1 MKITL
6 TAEQQK
12 MLLDWARVTTAAEVE
27 ADCEPSGYTLEINV
41 SPYEVN
47 VEAVCGSRRLDL
59 GEAQLELSPAPT
71 VGLIDDSVV
80 EGDEV
85 RSRLESMARRNI

>member
-6 TAEQQK
+6 NAEQQEK
-12 MLLDWARVTTAAEVE
+12 LLDWARVNTAAEIE

-59 GEAQLELSPAPT
+59 GEAKLERSPAPT
-71 VGLIDDSVV
+71 AGLIDDLVV
-80 EGDEV
+80 EGNGV
-85 RSRLESMARRNI
+85 RRRMASMARSNK